1 MTASKEGRID
11 MLSTNTITKRVED
24 LDWPRIFYDLDKRG
38 YAVTPRILSEDECEG
53 LVGLFD
59 EEDRFRNTVDMRRV
73 RFGSGVYR
81 YFDNPLP
88 EAVQGLRV
96 GFYPL
101 LSKVANDWAEKLGA
115 KEAYPNTLEEFLE
128 RCHEKGQT
136 RPTPLIL
143 RYEEGDYNALHQD
156 VYGEVGFPFQVL
168 TVLSRREEDY
178 TGGEFLLMTQ
188 RPRAQSIGE
197 VINLD
202 QGEVLIFPN
211 KHRPIEGK
219 RSHYRVNVR
228 HGVGPLRSGQ
238 RYALGVIFH
247 DAE

>member
-1 MTASKEGRID
+1 
-11 MLSTNTITKRVED
+11 
-24 LDWPRIFYDLDKRG
+24 
-38 YAVTPRILSEDECEG
+38 
-53 LVGLFD
+53 
-59 EEDRFRNTVDMRRV
+59 
-73 RFGSGVYR
+73 VYK

-88 EAVQGLRV
+88 EAVQQLREA
-96 GFYPL
+96 FYSP

-115 KEAYPNTLEEFLE
+115 KAAYPDALEEFLAL
-128 RCHEKGQT
+128 CHEKGQT

-178 TGGEFLLMTQ
+178 TGGESLLVTQ
-188 RPRAQSIGE
+188 RPRAQSVGE
-197 VINLD
+197 AITLD

-211 KHRPIEGK
+211 KHRPVEGK
-219 RSHYRVNVR
+219 RGHYRVNIR
-228 HGVGPLRSGQ
+228 HGVSPLRSGE
-238 RYALGVIFH
+238 RYALGIIFH

>member
-1 MTASKEGRID
+1 MSLDLVGRPRAKENRHVI
-11 MLSTNTITKRVED
+11 
-24 LDWPRIFYDLDKRG
+24 YDQYRQAG
-38 YAVTPRILSEDECEG
+38 GGVG
-53 LVGLFD
+53 LVPDRPGPRRAGLRGD
-59 EEDRFRNTVDMRRV
+59 AADPFRNVIDMRRL
-73 RFGSGVYR
+73 RFGSGVYK

-88 EAVQGLRV
+88 EAVQGLREA
-96 GFYPL
+96 FYPP
-101 LSKVANDWAEKLGA
+101 LSRVANDWAEKLGA
-115 KEAYPNTLEEFLE
+115 KEAYPGTLEGFLE

-168 TVLSRREEDY
+168 TVLSRREERLH
-178 TGGEFLLMTQ
+178 GGEFLLMTQ

-197 VINLD
+197 AITLD
-202 QGEVLIFPN
+202 QGEILIFPN
-211 KHRPIEGK
+211 KHRPMEGN
-219 RSHYRVNVR
+219 RGHYRVNVR
-228 HGVGPLRSGQ
+228 HGVSPLRSGE

>member
-1 MTASKEGRID
+1 MSKEGRID
-11 MLSTNTITKRVED
+11 MLSTTTIAKRVED
-24 LDWPRIFYDLDKRG
+24 LDWSRVGRDLDERG
-38 YAVTPRILSEDECEG
+38 YAVTPRILSEHECEG
-53 LVGLFD
+53 LAGLFD
-59 EEDRFRNTVDMRRV
+59 EEDRFRTTVDMRRV
-73 RFGSGVYR
+73 RFGSGVYK

-88 EAVQGLRV
+88 EAVQGLREA
-96 GFYPL
+96 FYPP
-101 LSKVANDWAEKLGA
+101 LSRVANEWARKLRV
-115 KEAYPNTLEEFLE
+115 EAEFPGTLQDFLE

-197 VINLD
+197 AINLN
-202 QGEVLIFPN
+202 QGEMLIFPN
-211 KHRPIEGK
+211 KHRPVEGK
-219 RSHYRVNVR
+219 RGHYRVNVR
-228 HGVGPLRSGQ
+228 HGVSPLRSGE

-247 DAE
+247 DSE

>member
-1 MTASKEGRID
+1 
-11 MLSTNTITKRVED
+11 MLSTDTIARRVRE
-24 LDWPRIFYDLDKRG
+24 LDWPRIRRDLDERG
-38 YAVTPRILSEDECEG
+38 YAVTPRVLSKGECDE
-53 LVGLFD
+53 LKGLFD
-59 EEDRFRNTVDMRRV
+59 EEDRFRNVIDMRRL
-73 RFGSGVYR
+73 RFGSGVYK

-88 EAVQGLRV
+88 EAVQGLREA
-96 GFYPL
+96 FYPP

-115 KEAYPNTLEEFLE
+115 GQNYPETLEEFLE

-168 TVLSRREEDY
+168 TVLNRREEVY

-197 VINLD
+197 AITLE

-211 KHRPIEGK
+211 KHRPVEGK
-219 RSHYRVNVR
+219 RGHYRVNVR
-228 HGVGPLRSGQ
+228 HGVSPLRSGE

-247 DAE
+247 EAE

>member
-1 MTASKEGRID
+1 
-11 MLSTNTITKRVED
+11 MLSATTIVRRVEE
-24 LDWPRIFYDLDKRG
+24 LDWSRIGRDLGERG
-38 YAVTPRILSEDECEG
+38 YAVTPRILSEDECDE
-53 LVGLFD
+53 LKDLFG
-59 EEDRFRNTVDMRRV
+59 EDGRFRTTVDMRRV
-73 RFGSGVYR
+73 RFGSGVYK

-88 EAVQGLRV
+88 EAVQGLREA
-96 GFYPL
+96 FYPP
-101 LSKVANDWAEKLGA
+101 LSDIANEWARKLRVEEEFPG
-115 KEAYPNTLEEFLE
+115 TLHEFLE

-197 VINLD
+197 AINLD
-202 QGEVLIFPN
+202 QGEMLIFPN
-211 KHRPIEGK
+211 KHRPVEGK
-219 RSHYRVNVR
+219 RGHYRVNVR
-228 HGVGPLRSGQ
+228 HGVSPLRSGE
-238 RYALGVIFH
+238 RYALGIIFH
-247 DAE
+247 DSE